1 MRIKLLFSF
10 VAILTCPW
18 AMFAQNPNYDR
29 CDLGV
34 TTIGRQETRSL
45 GAFDTVIG
53 EEERTIKAFALPGTK
68 LFVVASVFYT
78 DESMASQQGADSVSL
93 ELTLSRNRQRNALRS
108 LSFADAEMPASVDV
122 GRVTMLIKVNHKR
135 QLVMMECRRHLRR

>member
-1 MRIKLLFSF
+1 MRNKLLFLII
-10 VAILTCPW
+10 AILTCPC

-29 CDLGV
+29 CDVRV
-34 TTIGRQETRSL
+34 TAIGRRETRSL

-53 EEERTIKAFALPGTK
+53 EEERTVKAFALPGTK

-78 DESMASQQGADSVSL
+78 DESMGSQQGSDSVSL
-93 ELTLSRNRQRNALRS
+93 ELTLSRNRQRNVLRS
-108 LSFADAEMPASVDV
+108 LSFADAEMPSTVDV

-135 QLVMMECRRHLRR
+135 QFIIMECRRHSRR

>member
-1 MRIKLLFSF
+1 MRNKLLFSF

-29 CDLGV
+29 CEVGV

-45 GAFDTVIG
+45 GAFETAIG

-78 DESMASQQGADSVSL
+78 DESIASQQGSDSVSL
-93 ELTLSRNRQRNALRS
+93 ELTLSHNRQRNALRS
-108 LSFADAEMPASVDV
+108 LKFADAEMPISVEV

-135 QLVMMECRRHLRR
+135 QLVIMECRRHSRR

>member
-1 MRIKLLFSF
+1 
-10 VAILTCPW
+10 
-18 AMFAQNPNYDR
+18 MFAQNPNYDR
-29 CDLGV
+29 CAVSV
-34 TTIGRQETRSL
+34 TTIGKRETRSL

-78 DESMASQQGADSVSL
+78 DESMASQQESDSVSL

-108 LSFADAEMPASVDV
+108 LSFADAEMPSSVDA
-122 GRVTMLIKVNHKR
+122 GRVTMLIKVNRKR
-135 QLVMMECRRHLRR
+135 QLITMECRRHPRR